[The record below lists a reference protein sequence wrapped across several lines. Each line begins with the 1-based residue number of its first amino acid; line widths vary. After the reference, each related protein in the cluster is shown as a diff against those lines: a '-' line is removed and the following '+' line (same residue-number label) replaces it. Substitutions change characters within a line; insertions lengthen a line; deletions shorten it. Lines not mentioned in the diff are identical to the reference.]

1 MRRILRTEQSHL
13 DALEIWEYIAAH
25 NLPAADSLIDRF
37 EVHLALLAATPE
49 IGRKRE
55 ELARNLRS
63 FPVDNYVIFYRPRAD
78 GIELIRVL
86 HGARDI
92 SPEYFRLP

>member
-1 MRRILRTEQSHL
+1 MRRIFRTEQSHL
-13 DALEIWEYIAAH
+13 DALEIWEYIAAD

-37 EVHLALLAATPE
+37 EVHLALLAASPE
-49 IGRKRE
+49 IGRQRE
-55 ELARNLRS
+55 ELAHNLRS
-63 FPVDNYVIFYRPRAD
+63 FPVGNYVIFYRPRSD

-92 SPEYFRLP
+92 EPRYFQ